1 MKEQNNKNILWS
13 LDLAITVSECDLSK
27 FEESEL
33 KQLAQN
39 LTLKIDPKSEII
51 GIVTPFGEHK
61 KEMKGLRLIHENQ
74 NSLITGH
81 FVFETKKAY
90 VNIHSCSPYK
100 PSEAMSIV
108 ANFFNSDVFI
118 CQKIFRE

>member
-1 MKEQNNKNILWS
+1 
-13 LDLAITVSECDLSK
+13 
-27 FEESEL
+27 
-33 KQLAQN
+33 
-39 LTLKIDPKSEII
+39 
-51 GIVTPFGEHK
+51 
-61 KEMKGLRLIHENQ
+61 MKGLRLIHENQ

-90 VNIHSCSPYK
+90 VNIFIVCSPYR

-108 ANFFNSDVFI
+108 SNFFNSDIFI